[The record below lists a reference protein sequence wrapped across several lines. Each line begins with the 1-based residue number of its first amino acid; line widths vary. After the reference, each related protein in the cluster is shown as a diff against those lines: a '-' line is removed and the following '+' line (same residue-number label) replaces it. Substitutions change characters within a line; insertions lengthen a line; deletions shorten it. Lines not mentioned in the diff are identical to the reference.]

1 MVNVL
6 PLHSHGA
13 AFTQSGL
20 AARRDGRAASPT
32 PAPRS
37 APRTETTTAA
47 PASAPSS
54 PQEVP
59 PLSPFLPPPPL
70 LLLTPY
76 RLNLSLLITDLFKHH
91 PPAPFPSAVNVPRS
105 DSCSPCANIKLLLT
119 YYSCA
124 FGCCISWAQIQLI
137 PTSFFSLPP
146 CLLYLE
152 LSDLGLPLCRL
163 VVWGV
168 RPLQPERHLLPQLVQ
183 HGTLQQHQVVLL
195 EGAQPGGLQNDHDGA
210 TGQLLTARCQTVT
223 WDRRWR
229 DRIPWKTFTELQ
241 KNAARETSEHGRFNV
256 WACADSQK
264 LKEGWGEFTMW
275 PDLLI
280 KASRLFLWPG
290 IFELGWNKGT
300 ISFQLVKGTYQIKFS
315 MLLNM

>member
-91 PPAPFPSAVNVPRS
+91 PPPTPFPSAVNVPRS

-119 YYSCA
+119 YSCA

-137 PTSFFSLPP
+137 PTSFFLSLPASFTLNSP
-146 CLLYLE
+146 TWV
-152 LSDLGLPLCRL
+152 SLCAGWWFEACGPSNLNGIYYPSSSSTARYNSIKWYYWKGPNLVASRTTMMVRPANFWRL
-163 VVWGV
+163 GV
-168 RPLQPERHLLPQLVQ
+168 RLS
-183 HGTLQQHQVVLL
+183 HGTGDEETESL
-195 EGAQPGGLQNDHDGA
+195 EKLSQS
-210 TGQLLTARCQTVT
+210 C
-223 WDRRWR
+223 RR
-229 DRIPWKTFTELQ
+229 
-241 KNAARETSEHGRFNV
+241 
-256 WACADSQK
+256 
-264 LKEGWGEFTMW
+264 M
-275 PDLLI
+275 
-280 KASRLFLWPG
+280 
-290 IFELGWNKGT
+290 
-300 ISFQLVKGTYQIKFS
+300 QLVKQASMDVSTFEHVQTLRNWRRVGVNLPCDQIF
-315 MLLNM
+315 